1 MTKEAEYLILKRD
14 NMFLVQYY
22 LYMNIESSLCILGRN
37 NDQRK
42 TTTLQQHISLNI
54 LLINYIYFHQTMKTD
69 LVSAYSNLKTDLV
82 SAYSNLENTICFTPK
97 GTVIHVASH
106 VKHEAIIL

>member
-69 LVSAYSNLKTDLV
+69 LVSAYSNL
-82 SAYSNLENTICFTPK
+82 ENTICFTPK

>member
-1 MTKEAEYLILKRD
+1 ML
-14 NMFLVQYY
+14 LVFTNS
-22 LYMNIESSLCILGRN
+22 LYILGRN

-42 TTTLQQHISLNI
+42 KHHSSTAYLSQY
-54 LLINYIYFHQTMKTD
+54 LINKLHYFHQTMKTEF
-69 LVSAYSNLKTDLV
+69 V

-97 GTVIHVASH
+97 VTWRTVIHVVSH